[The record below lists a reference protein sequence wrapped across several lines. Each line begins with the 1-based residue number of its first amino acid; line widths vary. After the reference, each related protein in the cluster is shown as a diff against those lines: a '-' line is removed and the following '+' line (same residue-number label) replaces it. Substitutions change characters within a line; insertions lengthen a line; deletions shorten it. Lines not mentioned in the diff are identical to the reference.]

1 MMNTKKSRTIRW
13 LSVALVLLTLVSF
26 SFSVSYAEPA
36 SKDKANYILL
46 YCLSTDTMLY
56 EKNTDM
62 PLDPG
67 YTAQMMTAL
76 LALEY
81 DPDLNKTVTLF
92 PNLLTSWD
100 FPQDYRAY
108 TYYGFQKGATVL
120 VKDLLAA
127 MMLENSTAAATLLAA
142 TIGGS
147 VENFVEMMNARA
159 LELGM
164 EHTVFTNP
172 TGIASSSA
180 TSTLQD
186 LFKLTTLLY
195 QNSRYMDLAS
205 APSFQLANQAK
216 AYTRNYLIGKW
227 FVGEEEKFYYDA
239 KATGMKTDSA
249 FDRNQKR
256 KTTMVIATAKENDGN
271 HYLAMVMGG
280 QGEYEA
286 YNVAKDFFKWG
297 STDFRSL
304 KVIAREKLYKHLPVD
319 GGDRTSQVPIFPEKD
334 MTAFLPSSVT
344 LDDITYKYSLT
355 QKELEAPL
363 EYGTKVGEI
372 QAFVGDK
379 MVASCNLIVGQNLAQ
394 SKDSQMYGVFG
405 SILLSPFVLIGL
417 FILILYMLIKVG
429 FFVWALSRLRK
440 FLKHNK
446 NKKRIEK

>member
-81 DPDLNKTVTLF
+81 DPDLNKTVTLS

-227 FVGEEEKFYYDA
+227 FVDEKEGFLYS

-280 QGEYEA
+280 QVEYEA

-344 LDDITYKYSLT
+344 LDDVTYKYSLT

-394 SKDSQMYGVFG
+394 GKDSQMYGVFG
-405 SILLSPFVLIGL
+405 SILLSPLVLIGL
-417 FILILYMLIKVG
+417 LILAVYL
-429 FFVWALSRLRK
+429 LRK
-440 FLKHNK
+440 YLKHNK